1 MDNSKLFLWIN
12 RINSIVFLL
21 ILLFGLGFTLMNVL
35 DSFSSHR
42 NNKTITFDK
51 NEDLSKADQ
60 QIDLRLGLSSE
71 ICGTDL
77 NYVQLETHPR
87 SSGFSSGEYSDTK
100 NILFAQLS
108 TMKNWWLFSS
118 NNQNIEEVIQLHP
131 SGKNSLSCESGET
144 IAIMYVISDQNT
156 DLKSISISSIDGD
169 DYQVISK
176 NIDKIIESKVSSDG
190 QFLITIEQIGDK
202 AFLRKYSINQRE
214 KTAESP
220 ISAISRKL

>member
-1 MDNSKLFLWIN
+1 MDNSKFFIWIN

-21 ILLFGLGFTLMNVL
+21 ILLCGLGFTLMNVL
-35 DSFSSHR
+35 DGFYSHK

-51 NEDLSKADQ
+51 NDNQTKSGE

-77 NYVQLETHPR
+77 NYIQLETHPR
-87 SSGFSSGEYSDTK
+87 SSGFSSGYNSDTK

-118 NNQNIEEVIQLHP
+118 NNQNIEEVTQLQP
-131 SGKNSLSCESGET
+131 SGKNSLSCETGET
-144 IAIMYVISDQNT
+144 TAIMYVISDQNT
-156 DLKSISISSIDGD
+156 DLKSISISSTDGS

-176 NIDKIIESKVSSDG
+176 NIDKIIESKVSPDG
-190 QFLITIEQIGDK
+190 KFLITIEQIGDK
-202 AFLRKYSINQRE
+202 AFLRNYSINQRE

-220 ISAISRKL
+220 ISSISTKL

>member
-1 MDNSKLFLWIN
+1 MDNSKFFLWIN

-21 ILLFGLGFTLMNVL
+21 ILLCGLGFTLMNVL

-42 NNKTITFDK
+42 NNKTIIFDK
-51 NEDLSKADQ
+51 DEVQSKKDQ
-60 QIDLRLGLSSE
+60 QINLRLGLSSE

-100 NILFAQLS
+100 NILFVQLS

-118 NNQNIEEVIQLHP
+118 NNQNIEEVTQLQP
-131 SGKNSLSCESGET
+131 SSKNTLSCETGET
-144 IAIMYVISDQNT
+144 IAIMYVISDPNT
-156 DLKSISISSIDGD
+156 DSKSISISSTDGS

-176 NIDKIIESKVSSDG
+176 NIDKIIESKVSPDG
-190 QFLITIEQIGDK
+190 KNLITIEQIGDK
-202 AFLRKYSINQRE
+202 AFLRKYSINQRA
-214 KTAESP
+214 KTAESQ
-220 ISAISRKL
+220 ISAISTKL

>member
-1 MDNSKLFLWIN
+1 MDNSKFFLWIN

-21 ILLFGLGFTLMNVL
+21 ILLCGLGFTLMNVL

-42 NNKTITFDK
+42 NNKTIIFDK
-51 NEDLSKADQ
+51 DEVQSKRDQ
-60 QIDLRLGLSSE
+60 QINLRLGLSSE

-77 NYVQLETHPR
+77 NYIQLETHPQ

-118 NNQNIEEVIQLHP
+118 NNQNIEEVTQLQP
-131 SGKNSLSCESGET
+131 SSKNSLSCETGET

-156 DLKSISISSIDGD
+156 DSKSISISSTDGS

-176 NIDKIIESKVSSDG
+176 NIDKIIESKVSPDG
-190 QFLITIEQIGDK
+190 KNLITIEQIGDK
-202 AFLRKYSINQRE
+202 AFLRKYSINQRV
-214 KTAESP
+214 KTAESQ
-220 ISAISRKL
+220 ISAISTKL

>member
-1 MDNSKLFLWIN
+1 
-12 RINSIVFLL
+12 
-21 ILLFGLGFTLMNVL
+21 MNVL

-42 NNKTITFDK
+42 NNKTITFNK
-51 NEDLSKADQ
+51 NDNQTKSDQ

-77 NYVQLETHPR
+77 NYIQLETHPR
-87 SSGFSSGEYSDTK
+87 SSGLSSSYNSDTK

-118 NNQNIEEVIQLHP
+118 NNQNIEEVRQLHP
-131 SGKNSLSCESGET
+131 SDKNSLSCEAGET
-144 IAIMYVISDQNT
+144 IAMMYVISDPNSE
-156 DLKSISISSIDGD
+156 LKSIAISSSDGG
-169 DYQVISK
+169 DYHVISK
-176 NIDKIIESKVSSDG
+176 NIDKIIESKVSPDG
-190 QFLITIEQIGDK
+190 KFLITIEQIGDK

-220 ISAISRKL
+220 ISDISAKL